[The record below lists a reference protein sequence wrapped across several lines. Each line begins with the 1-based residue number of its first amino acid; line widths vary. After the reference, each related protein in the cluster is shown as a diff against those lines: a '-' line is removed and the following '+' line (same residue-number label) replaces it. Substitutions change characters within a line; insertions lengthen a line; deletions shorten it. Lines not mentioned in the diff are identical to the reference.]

1 MRRRRKTQVRDV
13 ALGPRDLLG
22 EGERRPFP
30 LAEQRA
36 VLVGVKGI
44 ELLRGDSRLHADGV
58 TDIPSVR
65 RPVQAGGLQLE
76 EGPETGID
84 RAEPFDG
91 AV

>member
-1 MRRRRKTQVRDV
+1 V
-13 ALGPRDLLG
+13 ALGPRDLRG

-36 VLVGVKGI
+36 VLVAVKGI
-44 ELLRGDSRLHADGV
+44 ELLRGDSCLHAVGV

-65 RPVQAGGLQLE
+65 RPVQARDLQLE